1 MEIYGYYFSRRRRH
15 TRCALVTG
23 VQTCALPIFKVDERG
38 TVLTVI
44 EGIAELEQ
52 QLASM
57 QVSASEQLVV
67 LPEGEHYKTV
77 LDPAAAER
85 TAEWTTDYFNNLPE
99 KEKKKLSK
107 GPKMAL
113 GILRAIILDHANQDE
128 TGEE

>member
-52 QLASM
+52 QPASM
-57 QVSASEQLVV
+57 LVSASEQLVV
-67 LPEGEHYKTV
+67 LPDVEHYKNV
-77 LDPAAAER
+77 LAPAAAER
-85 TAEWTTDYFNNLPE
+85 TEEWTTDYFN
-99 KEKKKLSK
+99 KLGRASCS
-107 GPKMAL
+107 AIVFQYVSFSL
-113 GILRAIILDHANQDE
+113 VSFSFYQILFFIFFFLF
-128 TGEE
+128 